1 MNITPNHQSLVS
13 RQLGVNVSNAPKSKD
28 DEAVAVAKPAQS
40 SDAQHTSIRVSL
52 SQASI
57 EASRISQTNAV
68 SPTQIEKPANNPF
81 ANNILNAV
89 NGQLAVDVADGATQD
104 ELQSRLESG
113 LSGFLSGFDE
123 AFEQLSALS
132 EFSGDIRADV
142 LDTKSQVLAGLAE
155 TAEQLGLDPSAIVQA
170 QKDLEV
176 QLSEQA
182 APPEKPESQVLSTAG
197 AQFGSLDAF
206 SASQNTF
213 TFELETADGDKI
225 QILVDSLKAT
235 QLQADKNGASSQV
248 AQQNNFEFSVD
259 GDLDSDELKAIN
271 DLLNQVNA
279 VSESFF
285 GGNVEQAFDQALSMG
300 FNSEEIQS
308 FSLKLTQTSF
318 SQVQSTYGADTAYR
332 SNGEQG
338 PAEPSKNLVHL
349 GDFMQE
355 LEKANLLA
363 EEMGQRLSLVT
374 ELADNISKAKGVG
387 QGSITDFVNRL
398 SSLS

>member
-13 RQLGVNVSNAPKSKD
+13 RQLGVNVSNSPKSKD
-28 DEAVAVAKPAQS
+28 DDAAAAKPAQS
-40 SDAQHTSIRVSL
+40 TDVQHSSIRVSL

-57 EASRISQTNAV
+57 EASRVSETNAI
-68 SPTQIEKPANNPF
+68 SPTQTEKPANNPF
-81 ANNILNAV
+81 ANNILNAI
-89 NGQLAVDVADGATQD
+89 NGQLAVDVADGANQE
-104 ELQSRLESG
+104 ELQSRLEAG
-113 LSGFLSGFDE
+113 LSGFLSGFNE

-155 TAEQLGLDPSAIVQA
+155 SAEQLGLDPSAIVQA
-170 QKDLEV
+170 QKELDT
-176 QLSEQA
+176 QLSEQGA
-182 APPEKPESQVLSTAG
+182 RPEQPETQVLSTGG
-197 AQFGSLDAF
+197 AQLESFNAF

-225 QILVDSLKAT
+225 QILVDSLKAA
-235 QLQADKNGASSQV
+235 QLQVDDKDASGQI
-248 AQQNNFEFSVD
+248 AQKNQFEFTVE
-259 GDLDSDELKAIN
+259 GELDSDELKAIN

-285 GGNVEQAFDQALSMG
+285 GGNVEQAFDQALNMG

-318 SQVQSTYGADTAYR
+318 TQVQSTYGADTAYR
-332 SNGEQG
+332 PEGEQG
-338 PAEPSKNLVHL
+338 PAEPSKNLVHVGHFL
-349 GDFMQE
+349 QE

-363 EEMGQRLSLVT
+363 EQMGQQLSLVT
-374 ELADNISKAKGVG
+374 ELADQISNAKGTG
-387 QGSITDFVNRL
+387 QASISDFVNRL
-398 SSLS
+398 GA